1 MHSGLDTVLSTVI
14 VQYVLTKSAVTIRLQ
29 TEDQNDMFSSL
40 YVLNPTPGR
49 SFGYFQNTGWLII
62 ISWAT
67 SGIRGGL
74 PVAENRTDM
83 DIGWYNTIVRN
94 FQVTE
99 NVVSFG
105 SLATGTDTAK
115 FNF

>member
-1 MHSGLDTVLSTVI
+1 MKYFDPEALYLVSAAKERKHMHSGLDTVLSTVI
-14 VQYVLTKSAVTIRLQ
+14 VQYVLTKSAVTIRLY

-74 PVAENRTDM
+74 PVAEKQNRH
-83 DIGWYNTIVRN
+83 GYWLV
-94 FQVTE
+94 
-99 NVVSFG
+99 
-105 SLATGTDTAK
+105 
-115 FNF
+115 